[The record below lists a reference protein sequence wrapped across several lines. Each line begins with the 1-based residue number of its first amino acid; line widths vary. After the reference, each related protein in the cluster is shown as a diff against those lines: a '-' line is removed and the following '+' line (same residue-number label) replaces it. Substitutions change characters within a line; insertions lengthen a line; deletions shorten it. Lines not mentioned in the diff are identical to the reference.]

1 MSPNILIETQP
12 ETKPRRHRQ
21 EAVTDYYTLRQLALK
36 VGISEAQIAELELKA
51 LLRPKMKNGK
61 RFFSSSQAH
70 ALKVALRLGRNQ
82 GVSLDQAFARVEE
95 VRLRQAS
102 TIRN

>member
-1 MSPNILIETQP
+1 V
-12 ETKPRRHRQ
+12 
-21 EAVTDYYTLRQLALK
+21 ADYYTLRQLALK
-36 VGISEAQIAELELKA
+36 VGISEVQIAELEVKG
-51 LLRPKMKNGK
+51 LLHPKLKNGR

-82 GVSLDQAFARVEE
+82 GVSLEQAFARVEE
-95 VRLRQAS
+95 MRVCQAS

>member
-1 MSPNILIETQP
+1 M
-12 ETKPRRHRQ
+12 
-21 EAVTDYYTLRQLALK
+21 ADYYTLRRLALK
-36 VGISEAQIAELELKA
+36 VGISEAQIAELELKG
-51 LLRPKMKNGK
+51 LLRPKLKNGK

-95 VRLRQAS
+95 MRLCQAS